1 MLTVKISESL
11 SYEMCRD
18 TSAGKCNIA
27 VMNIS
32 APTMDG
38 TDDMKDSFYNEFQSL
53 FAKLPT

>member
-1 MLTVKISESL
+1 
-11 SYEMCRD
+11 MCRD